1 MSDKLANFRMGRKEF
16 VALIAMMFATIAF
29 SLDAMLPALPEIAAE
44 LSPERVNQAGLI
56 LTSFVLGMGVGTFIA
71 GPLSDAFGRRKVI
84 FYSAI
89 LYIGS
94 AGLAYYSWSLE
105 VLLIARVLQGLG
117 ASGPRIV
124 AVAIVRD
131 LFAGRE
137 MAQIVSLVML
147 IFTLVPAFAPLMG
160 MQIIQVT
167 GWRGI
172 FVAFMLFSA
181 ITVIWMG
188 LRLPETLAVAD
199 RRPLRFSLMRAAI
212 REMFNNRTVV
222 LSILVQTMAMA
233 MLFTTLMLVQPI
245 YEHVYFRADSFPYW
259 FGAVAVIAGT
269 SSLVNARLVMRFGM
283 RYMVSSMLGWQV
295 FITSLMLVFDLGD
308 LARPY
313 GFGAFIVW
321 QICLFFQA
329 GLTLGNLNAIAMEPM
344 GHIAGMAASIIGAL
358 ATVMAAVIASPV
370 GLFFNGT
377 IFPLMVAVLI
387 MATVGFVLMMV
398 MGREPEGE
406 AKAAE

>member
-1 MSDKLANFRMGRKEF
+1 MGRGEF

-44 LSPERVNQAGLI
+44 LSPDMVNQAPLI
-56 LTSFVLGMGVGTFIA
+56 LTAFVLGMGIGTFIA
-71 GPLSDAFGRRKVI
+71 GPLSDAFGRRRVI

-94 AGLAYYSWSLE
+94 AGLAYASWSLE
-105 VLLIARVLQGLG
+105 VLLIARILQGLG

-137 MAQIVSLVML
+137 MARIVSLVML

-160 MQIIQVT
+160 MVIINMT
-167 GWRGI
+167 GWRSI
-172 FVAFMLFSA
+172 FLAFMLFSA
-181 ITVIWMG
+181 ITVIWMSV
-188 LRLPETLAVAD
+188 RLPETLAVSD
-199 RRPLRFSLMRAAI
+199 RRPLRWSLLFAAVA
-212 REMFNNRTVV
+212 EMFGNRTVM

-245 YEHVYFRADSFPYW
+245 YEHVYDRADSFPYW
-259 FGAVAVIAGT
+259 FGAVAVVAGT
-269 SSLVNARLVMRFGM
+269 SSLVNARLVVKFGM
-283 RYMVSSMLGWQV
+283 RHMVSSMLGWQV
-295 FITSLMLVFDLGD
+295 FITSLMLVFNLGD

-321 QICLFFQA
+321 QTCLFFQA

-344 GHIAGMAASIIGAL
+344 GHIAGMAASIIGSMATILAAL
-358 ATVMAAVIASPV
+358 IASPV

-377 IFPLMVAVLI
+377 IMPLMVAVLI
-387 MATVGFVLMMV
+387 MATVGFGLMMV
-398 MGREPEGE
+398 MGRDDEPQPE
-406 AKAAE
+406 AAE